1 MAGHRTLVT
10 GHPHVGTWRPKP
22 QAGRAVFSIKC
33 EAEGNPLQLILAS
46 ISPRKNKPKSGPAE
60 LLTQEYVTR
69 AGHFEPTETAIFD
82 SEAALLAA
90 ADRQPNRPAAHLIL
104 FDPRGESLTSERF
117 AQHLG
122 RLRDDGARRI
132 VLAIGPADGWSPT
145 ALARAHKKI
154 AFGAMTLPHEL
165 ARTVLAEQI
174 YRALTILA
182 GHPYHSGH

>member
-1 MAGHRTLVT
+1 M
-10 GHPHVGTWRPKP
+10 
-22 QAGRAVFSIKC
+22 GR
-33 EAEGNPLQLILAS
+33 EGKSLQLILAS
-46 ISPRKNKPKSGPAE
+46 ISVRRNRPKSGPTE

-69 AGHFEPTETAIFD
+69 AGHFAPTETALFD

-90 ADRQPNRPAAHLIL
+90 AERQPNRPAAHLIL

-122 RLRDDGARRI
+122 RIRDEGSRRI
-132 VLAIGPADGWSPT
+132 MLAIGPADGWSPA
-145 ALARAHKKI
+145 ALARAHKTVS
-154 AFGAMTLPHEL
+154 FGAMTLPHEL